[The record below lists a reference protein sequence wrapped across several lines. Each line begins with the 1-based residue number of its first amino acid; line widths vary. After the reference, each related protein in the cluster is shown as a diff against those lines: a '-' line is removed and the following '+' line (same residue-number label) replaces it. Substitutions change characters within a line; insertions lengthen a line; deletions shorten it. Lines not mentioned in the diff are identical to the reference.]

1 MSDRSLGAFIK
12 CLVRRC
18 DTRGSL
24 FHGSIV
30 DARGY
35 ESYLYS
41 CQKCGRV
48 FSSTESTFVKK
59 FNGIRLIKF
68 TDYRVRIEFYSSS
81 EDGLLSIKES
91 VEDFIDS
98 IKKGDVYFSRD
109 DLGKVLLSLQ
119 NLLSTSQRQFSEAF
133 ATNLS
138 LSENLLEKEQ
148 IISGLLTT
156 PVFVPD
162 LIMSD
167 IDKDNER
174 QINNSHMLS
183 TWLIT
188 LLNHGT
194 VSVPIEAYRLFHLL
208 LSVNYGY
215 EVMRY
220 RWEWNT
226 VVENGEK
233 RMVFQNRTK
242 RRTNRTKR

>member
-1 MSDRSLGAFIK
+1 MSNRSLGALLK

-24 FHGSIV
+24 FHGSVV
-30 DARGY
+30 DARGN
-35 ESYLYS
+35 EKYLYS
-41 CQKCGRV
+41 CQTCGRV
-48 FSSTESTFVKK
+48 FSSTEAPFVKE
-59 FNGIRLIKF
+59 FTEIRLVMF
-68 TDYRVRIEFYSSS
+68 TDSTIKIMFSYGEKSN
-81 EDGLLSIKES
+81 LLD
-91 VEDFIDS
+91 VEEFIDS
-98 IKKGDVYFSRD
+98 IKKGEIYFSRD
-109 DLGKVLLSLQ
+109 NLGSVLLSLQ
-119 NLLSTSQRQFSEAF
+119 NTLSVYKKQYSDTFK
-133 ATNLS
+133 TNLS
-138 LSENLLEKEQ
+138 LSENLSEQ
-148 IISGLLTT
+148 QVIINALMS
-156 PVFVPD
+156 VPENAPI
-162 LIMSD
+162 LIVSD

-174 QINNSHMLS
+174 QISNANMLP

-226 VVENGEK
+226 VVENEEK

-242 RRTNRTKR
+242 RRTKK

>member
-1 MSDRSLGAFIK
+1 MSNRSLGALLK

-24 FHGSIV
+24 FHGSVV
-30 DARGY
+30 DARGN
-35 ESYLYS
+35 ERYLYS

-48 FSSTESTFVKK
+48 FSSAEAPFVKEYSH
-59 FNGIRLIKF
+59 LV
-68 TDYRVRIEFYSSS
+68 YRDKNDLFSFGFSYGDKNDVL
-81 EDGLLSIKES
+81 GLDE
-91 VEDFIDS
+91 FIDS
-98 IKKGDVYFSRD
+98 ITRGEIYFGRIHLRKL
-109 DLGKVLLSLQ
+109 LGGLEGLVSNYRSGFVTQQKMYLEITKQ
-119 NLLSTSQRQFSEAF
+119 
-133 ATNLS
+133 
-138 LSENLLEKEQ
+138 LSEKEE
-148 IISGLLTT
+148 IISGLLSAPENA
-156 PVFVPD
+156 PVLVV
-162 LIMSD
+162 SD
-167 IDKDNER
+167 VDIENER
-174 QINNSHMLS
+174 QISNANMLP

-226 VVENGEK
+226 VVENEEK

-242 RRTNRTKR
+242 RRTKK

>member
-1 MSDRSLGAFIK
+1 MSDRSLAALLR

-30 DARGY
+30 DARGNERY
-35 ESYLYS
+35 IYS

-48 FSSTESTFVKK
+48 FSSTTCPFGKEFSF
-59 FNGIRLIKF
+59 IRLIPAKEGGSNLKF
-68 TDYRVRIEFYSSS
+68 QCTDTT
-81 EDGLLSIKES
+81 DLLGVHE
-91 VEDFIDS
+91 FIDG
-98 IKKGDVYFSRD
+98 IKNGDILFTRNQLMDVF
-109 DLGKVLLSLQ
+109 LELENNLAVLSGQ
-119 NLLSTSQRQFSEAF
+119 IYRYY
-133 ATNLS
+133 
-138 LSENLLEKEQ
+138 LEKVIFNNTISKQEE
-148 IISGLLTT
+148 IISGLLSTPTGTT
-156 PVFVPD
+156 E
-162 LIMSD
+162 LIVSD

-174 QINNSHMLS
+174 QISNANMLP

-226 VVENGEK
+226 VVENEEK

-242 RRTNRTKR
+242 RRTKR

>member
-1 MSDRSLGAFIK
+1 MSNRSLGALLK

-30 DARGY
+30 DARGN
-35 ESYLYS
+35 ESYIYS
-41 CQKCGRV
+41 CQECGRV
-48 FSSTESTFVKK
+48 FSSAKSPFGKEFSF
-59 FNGIRLIKF
+59 IRLVSIPGEGTKIMFQCTDTNDFLGVSEFIEGIKSGNILF
-68 TDYRVRIEFYSSS
+68 TRNHLKNVFLE
-81 EDGLLSIKES
+81 
-91 VEDFIDS
+91 VEDNLNVLSNQVLIYS
-98 IKKGDVYFSRD
+98 KEKSR
-109 DLGKVLLSLQ
+109 LT
-119 NLLSTSQRQFSEAF
+119 NLLSR
-133 ATNLS
+133 
-138 LSENLLEKEQ
+138 KEE
-148 IISGLLTT
+148 IISGLLSATEN
-156 PVFVPD
+156 VPT
-162 LIMSD
+162 LVVSD

-174 QINNSHMLS
+174 QISNANMLS

-188 LLNHGT
+188 LLNHGK

-226 VVENGEK
+226 VVENEEK

-242 RRTNRTKR
+242 RRTKK